1 MSFLQ
6 TFSLNYQQP
15 QLFNQDI
22 RFYLSKQRII
32 QKNLVHMQ
40 GFDDSLYNENILI
53 SKEYLGQYGSIKKIV
68 LVSKE
73 DKASHKK
80 LNSAYI
86 TFETNEQAAY
96 CILSIDSIKINGY
109 IIRAFFGTSKYC
121 NHFLNNYQCLN
132 EEKCMF
138 LHQIANPNDIIDENT
153 KFGYN
158 EHIKLAKKIISFGSI
173 ESGNYVKNHS
183 LYIPKAVF
191 PNIKEIYDKEDN
203 ITKNKH
209 KRNYSNISNGST
221 ENDSSNSNNRN
232 LSQSSSKEKDKTDN
246 NNSKVNYNN
255 KNCDKNCNFGCFE
268 SSKKS
273 RFFNIFINNRKN
285 YYDIYE
291 SKNITYIVNNL
302 CKRMSFFIYFKKLNQ
317 IKLLKE
323 MEINFCLNL
332 YKKTK
337 DNEIKLILENK
348 F

>member
-6 TFSLNYQQP
+6 TFSSNYQKP

-22 RFYLSKQRII
+22 RFILSRQRII
-32 QKNLVHMQ
+32 QKNLVHIQ

-53 SKEYLGQYGSIKKIV
+53 SKEYLGQYGTIIKIV

-96 CILSIDSIKINGY
+96 CILSIDSIEVNNH
-109 IIRAFFGTSKYC
+109 IIRAFFGTTKYC
-121 NHFLNNYQCLN
+121 NHFLNSYHCLN

-138 LHQIANPNDIIDENT
+138 LHRMADPTDIIDENT

-173 ESGNYVKNHS
+173 QSKNYVKTHS
-183 LYIPKAVF
+183 LYIQKSIF
-191 PNIKEIYDKEDN
+191 PNIKEVYDKEDY
-203 ITKNKH
+203 IIKKKH
-209 KRNYSNISNGST
+209 KRNFSNISNVST
-221 ENDSSNSNNRN
+221 ERNSSNSNNKN
-232 LSQSSSKEKDKTDN
+232 LSQSSSKEKDKTDSH
-246 NNSKVNYNN
+246 NSKDYS
-255 KNCDKNCNFGCFE
+255 KKKSCDKNCNFGYFK
-268 SSKKS
+268 SVKKS
-273 RFFNIFINNRKN
+273 RFFNIITNNKNN
-285 YYDIYE
+285 YYDTYG
-291 SKNITYIVNNL
+291 SKNIKYIVNNL
-302 CKRMSFFIYFKKLNQ
+302 CKRMPLFIYFKKLNQ
-317 IKLLKE
+317 IKLIKE

-337 DNEIKLILENK
+337 DNEIKLILQNK